1 MTKTIESILNEKQEL
16 EASIKSTAEAL
27 RDVLCQTD
35 ALVRSRTRSS
45 LHDRLV
51 RRDELMTAYED
62 WVTACSKYEL
72 FMNQEVDIKD

>member
-1 MTKTIESILNEKQEL
+1 MTKTIESILIEKKEL
-16 EASIKSTAEAL
+16 EASIKSTASDL

-35 ALVRSRTRSS
+35 ALVRFGTKTS

-51 RRDELMTAYED
+51 RRDELMEAYEG

-72 FMNQEVDIKD
+72 FMNQELESKD